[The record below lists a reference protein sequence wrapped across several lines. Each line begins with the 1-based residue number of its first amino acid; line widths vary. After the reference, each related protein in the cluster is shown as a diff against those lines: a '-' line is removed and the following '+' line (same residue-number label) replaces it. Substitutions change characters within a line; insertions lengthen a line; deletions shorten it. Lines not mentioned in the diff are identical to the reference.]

1 MLCLIWYGKPQT
13 NEKQNP
19 ASHLCAFIYG
29 CVCHKTILAPL
40 STSDLIAEIRDY
52 QTNNPVLLQKSH
64 HFVFD
69 CPLEG
74 GSMSKP
80 DYIWMGL
87 NPRNDSPD
95 WERTSNKNDEET
107 RERNFQE
114 IFGRSRSSKERMTKA
129 ERFLGTD
136 YFHSTTHTKL
146 FFWCSNGISNDFELR
161 YGTSF
166 GNSPHVNFYCKI
178 NKRLIETVEPKAMFF

>member
-1 MLCLIWYGKPQT
+1 
-13 NEKQNP
+13 
-19 ASHLCAFIYG
+19 
-29 CVCHKTILAPL
+29 
-40 STSDLIAEIRDY
+40 
-52 QTNNPVLLQKSH
+52 
-64 HFVFD
+64 
-69 CPLEG
+69 
-74 GSMSKP
+74 MSKP

-114 IFGRSRSSKERMTKA
+114 IFGRSRSSKARMTKV

-146 FFWCSNGISNDFELR
+146 FFGAQMGSLMISN
-161 YGTSF
+161 
-166 GNSPHVNFYCKI
+166 
-178 NKRLIETVEPKAMFF
+178 

>member
-1 MLCLIWYGKPQT
+1 
-13 NEKQNP
+13 
-19 ASHLCAFIYG
+19 
-29 CVCHKTILAPL
+29 
-40 STSDLIAEIRDY
+40 
-52 QTNNPVLLQKSH
+52 
-64 HFVFD
+64 
-69 CPLEG
+69 
-74 GSMSKP
+74 MSKP

-87 NPRNDSPD
+87 NPGNDSPD

-146 FFWCSNGISNDFELR
+146 FFWCSNGISSDFELR